1 VAKLTINK
9 NVAKLKIIELAI
21 YASLFSIFNKNEIP
35 ALFLDKKG
43 RFSKLRIL
51 ILASKNFI
59 EMRTGIDAI
68 AFDVAKIHL
77 SIQTLAKARNI
88 EPEKLEKG
96 LGLINMTL
104 PDSYQD
110 TVVFGANALTKLVLE
125 NDIDLGEISRI
136 YVGTESGIDNSK
148 PIASFL
154 IALMEEKFGENI
166 LSECDAV
173 DFTFACIG
181 GVDALQNCL
190 DFIRLNPDKKAIVV
204 TADIAKYDLNSTGEY
219 TQGAGALAMLITS
232 SPRIIA
238 FDNNWAVSTKG
249 VFDFFKPYHHLSK
262 KEITGNNDNEP
273 WLGNLESEIEIHK
286 DQPVFDGQYS
296 NQCYTDRTRDAY
308 FSLKNLKNTEA
319 SLYGSWENI
328 IMHLPYAFQGRRM
341 LPEIYALDSNRK
353 ILSGDE
359 DAAEYQTKLKE
370 LSKTEAYKA
379 FVVKKLQPA
388 ELASSLIGNLYTGS
402 IFMGL
407 LSTLANAS
415 DKNISL
421 EGKKIGFLAYG
432 SGSKSKVFEGTM
444 QLDWKSVV
452 ANVKLFENLAQSL
465 AIDFETYEKLHKK
478 ELKNPVRTPKQEWV
492 LDRIEK
498 EIPNLIGARYYK
510 WAE

>member
-1 VAKLTINK
+1 
-9 NVAKLKIIELAI
+9 
-21 YASLFSIFNKNEIP
+21 
-35 ALFLDKKG
+35 
-43 RFSKLRIL
+43 
-51 ILASKNFI
+51 
-59 EMRTGIDAI
+59 MRTGIDAL
-68 AFDVAKIHL
+68 AFDVSKIHL

-104 PDSYQD
+104 PDVHQD
-110 TVVFGANALTKLVLE
+110 TVVLGANALTKLILE
-125 NDIDLGEISRI
+125 NDIDLSEISRI

-154 IALMEEKFGENI
+154 IALMEQKFGENI
-166 LSECDAV
+166 LAECDAV

-190 DFIRLNPDKKAIVV
+190 DFVRLYPDKKAIVV
-204 TADIAKYDLNSTGEY
+204 TTDIAKYDLNSTGEY
-219 TQGAGALAMLITS
+219 TQGAGALAMLIS
-232 SPRIIA
+232 SNPRIIA
-238 FDNNWAVSTKG
+238 FDTQWTVSTKG

-262 KEITGNNDNEP
+262 EEITGNQNNES
-273 WLGNLESEIEIHK
+273 WFGNLESEIEIHK

-308 FSLKNLKNTEA
+308 FSLKDLKNTED
-319 SLYGSWENI
+319 SLYHSWENI

-341 LPEIYALDSNRK
+341 LPEIYALDAHKK

-359 DAAEYQTKLKE
+359 DAVEYQNKLKE

-379 FVVKKLQPA
+379 FVSKKLQPA

-415 DKNISL
+415 DKNSEL

-432 SGSKSKVFEGTM
+432 SGSKSKVFEGVV
-444 QLDWKSVV
+444 QLDWKSAI
-452 ANVKLFENLAQSL
+452 ANVKLFEILRKSVE
-465 AIDFETYEKLHKK
+465 IDFETYEKLHKK
-478 ELKNPVRTPKQEWV
+478 ELKTSVLQPKQEWV

-510 WAE
+510 WVE